1 MGERGCQ
8 LSFLKVIKKSY
19 VAQSCPTLCDS
30 LRRHGLQPT
39 RLLPW
44 DLPGKG
50 PRVGCKAYAAKSGL
64 SFPPPGD
71 LPNTGNKAT
80 SLASPVLASGFLTTE
95 SPGKHLLDYI
105 TESSRMRYGVGHYYI
120 QVPVSCRE
128 FASFHLCSSLG
139 QLHFHLKSF
148 LLATRWQQQY
158 LLYCISFASSE
169 ASKPHSCCGNRKSP
183 GTILLGLAWIPHL
196 FHICFSSIHCGRR
209 KGMAL
214 ISWTWDISPPLEAG
228 TESTPLKLGVELRL
242 GVEGRQFSPKNALTE
257 RKKKKKKMHRR
268 EKNPLVHNCK
278 L

>member
-8 LSFLKVIKKSY
+8 LSFLKLIKKSY

-30 LRRHGLQPT
+30 LRPHGLQPT

-80 SLASPVLASGFLTTE
+80 SLASPVLAGGFLTTE

-148 LLATRWQQQY
+148 LLAARWQQQY
-158 LLYCISFASSE
+158 CIVSALHPQRQVSLTLAVGIENPQEQFS
-169 ASKPHSCCGNRKSP
+169 
-183 GTILLGLAWIPHL
+183 LAWLGSRIYSIFV
-196 FHICFSSIHCGRR
+196 FHPFTVAEEKAWLS
-209 KGMAL
+209 L
-214 ISWTWDISPPLEAG
+214 AG
-228 TESTPLKLGVELRL
+228 LG
-242 GVEGRQFSPKNALTE
+242 T
-257 RKKKKKKMHRR
+257 
-268 EKNPLVHNCK
+268 
-278 L
+278 